1 MEEEESSVN
10 FIMLADGSV
19 IAYEEKGVEKR
30 MAKWSLLVLHGVPS
44 SHIAGM
50 LGVSEDLLKEMG
62 VRLVS
67 INRPGYSLLVTS
79 TRSKH
84 TSLQLETL
92 HKLQM
97 L

>member
-50 LGVSEDLLKEMG
+50 LGKLFWVWGEEEDTCWIC
-62 VRLVS
+62 S
-67 INRPGYSLLVTS
+67 
-79 TRSKH
+79 
-84 TSLQLETL
+84 
-92 HKLQM
+92 
-97 L
+97 